1 MNNLRVIFSIKIAEI
16 IIHKNNLETQNFGH
30 ITRGK
35 IGVGVI
41 KLDITF
47 YLNSILNLGHCNVK
61 INYNMTF

>member
-41 KLDITF
+41 KSF